1 MAPRTYLVH
10 TTDALICLEKEARY
24 VPSKTYL
31 AYCQFDKPSDTE
43 PLHYHFEYLIQA
55 EFRDEA
61 EAKCKERFAALP
73 TDCEELLRVGTKIYV
88 DHIIEIGGVPQEGVL
103 LRWVRY
109 RGERNPTGLT
119 SLYTSLPLG
128 DGGGMLAS
136 YTTDDPDKEEP
147 ELEAFVVI
155 GA

>member
-1 MAPRTYLVH
+1 MPTKTYLV
-10 TTDALICLEKEARY
+10 
-24 VPSKTYL
+24 
-31 AYCQFDKPSDTE
+31 YCQFDNPSNTE

-55 EFRDEA
+55 HSADDA

-73 TDCEELLRVGTKIYV
+73 TDGDKLFEIGSKIYV
-88 DHIIEIGGVPQEGVL
+88 DYIIEIGGVPEEGVL

-109 RGERNPTGLT
+109 RGARNPIGFS
-119 SLYTSLPLG
+119 SLSSALPFG

-136 YTTDDPDKEEP
+136 YTTDDPDKEESEMQP
-147 ELEAFVVI
+147 FVVI

>member
-1 MAPRTYLVH
+1 MAPRTYLVR
-10 TTDALICLEKEARY
+10 TTDASIGLEKEVRY
-24 VPSKTYL
+24 VPTKTYL
-31 AYCQFDKPSDTE
+31 VYCQFDKPSDTE

-55 EFRDEA
+55 ESADEA

-73 TDCEELLRVGTKIYV
+73 TDGEELFEPGTKIYV
-88 DHIIEIGGVPQEGVL
+88 DHIIEIRGVPQEGAL

-109 RGERNPTGLT
+109 RGERNPTGFT

-136 YTTDDPDKEEP
+136 YTTDDPDKEES
-147 ELEAFVVI
+147 ELEPFVVI
-155 GA
+155 GS